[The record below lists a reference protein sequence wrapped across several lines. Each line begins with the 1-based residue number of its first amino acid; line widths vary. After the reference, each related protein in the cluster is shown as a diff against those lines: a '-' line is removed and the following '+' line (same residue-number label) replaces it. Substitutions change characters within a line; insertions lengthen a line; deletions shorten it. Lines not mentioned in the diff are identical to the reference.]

1 MVGRERL
8 RGGVKITNNIY
19 EITNEITNEVTK
31 RIIELKRMKKEKY

>member
-1 MVGRERL
+1 M